1 MKSVSGKELAKLVE
15 LHGWVLL
22 RIKGSHH
29 IDGKTGSA
37 VRLSIPIHSNK
48 PMKTAYSSTFSEWLA
63 CKKVISGRT
72 CRFEFEGSC
81 GAQG

>member
-1 MKSVSGKELAKLVE
+1 MKSVFGKELAKLVE

-48 PMKTAYSSTFSEWLA
+48 PMKTGLLKHLLRMAGLQ
-63 CKKVISGRT
+63 
-72 CRFEFEGSC
+72 EGDL
-81 GAQG
+81 G